1 VKLHVFDTN
10 CDCGSGYIT
19 RQRMSHWRVGPRCPF
34 CTVQLGP
41 MQYTYLGQGEG
52 ETEWGIIKK
61 VRAAYREKMEEWFQ
75 ERQARR
81 EK

>member
-1 VKLHVFDTN
+1 
-10 CDCGSGYIT
+10 
-19 RQRMSHWRVGPRCPF
+19 
-34 CTVQLGP
+34 